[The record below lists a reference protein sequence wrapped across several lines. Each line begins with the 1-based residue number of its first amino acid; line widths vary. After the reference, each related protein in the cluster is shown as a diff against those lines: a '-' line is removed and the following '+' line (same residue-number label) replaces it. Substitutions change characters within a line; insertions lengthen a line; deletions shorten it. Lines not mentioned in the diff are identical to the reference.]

1 MSRFLSSF
9 KTYFLNATDASPEY
23 AEASGLMTLCGVAL
37 GRRWLNYGTGIRPNL
52 FMMLAGPSTIGRKST
67 SVNFAKRLIEQVD
80 PERVGPRDYTMEG
93 LLRWMSE
100 KDPASGKTKSKVGI
114 FAEEF
119 GADLAR
125 AEAYASTMA
134 TDMCALYDGEDF
146 TKVRAKS
153 ATIFVNQPRV
163 MLFAACAYSMLQ
175 KHMRPKDW
183 TNGFLMRFMF
193 VAPNPATVRP
203 QFPLQPPDPGHLKS
217 NAVTALTILQR
228 DLSQQHMG
236 MSLDQGAEQVFTQSM
251 AQLNSAQ
258 LGPTAQTYR
267 GRFGINVLKLGLL
280 YQLDIDPMAPISTLA
295 MAQAIHFAFAV
306 CWPSFVTAYTK
317 TAMNDFEGLFFS
329 VVEYLTRR
337 AGLMVPRSE
346 LAQEFLANQL
356 LDPVIEYLKKQGL
369 VFSQKGQGGE
379 TLTLARYVN
388 TDI

>member
-1 MSRFLSSF
+1 MSRFLHSF
-9 KTYFLNATDASPEY
+9 KTYFLNATDASPEF
-23 AEASGLMTLCGVAL
+23 AEASGLMTLGGIAM
-37 GRRWLNYGTGIRPNL
+37 GRRWLEYGHGGIKPNL
-52 FMMLAGPSTIGRKST
+52 FMMLCGPSTVGRKST
-67 SVNFAKRLIEQVD
+67 SVKYSKLFLEQVD
-80 PERVGPRDYTMEG
+80 ADRVGPRDYTIEG
-93 LLRWMSE
+93 LLRWMAE
-100 KDPASGKTKSKVGI
+100 KDPVTQKTRNTVGI

-153 ATIFVNQPRV
+153 ATIHVNKPRV

-175 KHMRPKDW
+175 KFMKPKDW

-193 VAPNPATVRP
+193 VAPQTTRQKWV
-203 QFPLQPPDPGHLKS
+203 LQPQDPLPLWQQ
-217 NAVTALTILQR
+217 ALTRLQILQR

-236 MSLDQGAEQVFTQSM
+236 MTLDPAAAQVFAQSMASLDQAR
-251 AQLNSAQ
+251 

-280 YQLDIDPMAPISTLA
+280 YQLDIDPRMPVSTLA
-295 MAQAIHFAFAV
+295 MAQAIDFAYRV

-329 VVEYLTRR
+329 VIEFLALRHGQIVSR
-337 AGLMVPRSE
+337 AD
-346 LAQEFLANQL
+346 LAQEFLANER
-356 LDPVIEYLKKQGL
+356 LDGVIEYLKKQGL
-369 VFSQKGQGGE
+369 VLWQKIPNGGE
-379 TLTLARYVN
+379 GLTLARYVN

>member
-1 MSRFLSSF
+1 MHAF
-9 KTYFLNATDASPEY
+9 KNYFLNATDASPEY
-23 AEASGLMTLCGVAL
+23 AEAAGLMTLCSVAL
-37 GRRWLNYGTGIRPNL
+37 GRRWLEYGRGIRPNL
-52 FMMLAGPSTIGRKST
+52 FMMLCGPSTIGRKST
-67 SVNFAKRLIEQVD
+67 SVSYSKMFTQEVD
-80 PERVGPRDYTMEG
+80 QDRVGPRDYTIEG
-93 LLRWMSE
+93 LLRWMAE
-100 KDPASGKTKSKVGI
+100 KDPVTQKTRNTVGI

-153 ATIFVNQPRV
+153 ATIHVNKPRV

-175 KHMRPKDW
+175 KYMKPRDW

-193 VAPNPATVRP
+193 VAPQTVR
-203 QFPLQPPDPGHLKS
+203 QKWVLQPQDPKPLWL
-217 NAVTALTILQR
+217 TALTHLQILQR
-228 DLSQQHMG
+228 DLQQQHLG
-236 MSLDQGAEQVFTQSM
+236 IRLDPAAEQIFAQAMGQLDM
-251 AQLNSAQ
+251 AR
-258 LGPTAQTYR
+258 LGPVAQTYR
-267 GRFGINVLKLGLL
+267 GRFGINVMKLGLL
-280 YQLDIDPMAPISTLA
+280 YQLDIDPMMPVSTLA
-295 MAQAIHFAFAV
+295 MAQAIDFAYRV

-329 VVEYLTRR
+329 VIEYLAQRHGQMTSR
-337 AGLMVPRSE
+337 AD

-369 VFSQKGQGGE
+369 VLFQKIQGGGE
-379 TLTLARYVN
+379 GLMLSRYVN